1 MSPAFDPGRLLDW
14 RIAPVEREFTRK
26 DTILYAL
33 GIGVGADPC
42 DAGQLRF
49 VTEEGLLA
57 LPSFPTALAYPA
69 LWYAAP
75 GTGVDL
81 AHVVH
86 AELGFENSGP
96 FPVEGRVRGETRVTA
111 VVDKGPSVGALLAT
125 ECLVRDLATGQV
137 VSRIVSS
144 SMARNLGG
152 FSEDRVAS
160 AGPST
165 APPARPAD
173 RSLEIATLPQAA
185 LIYRLSGD
193 LNPLHADP
201 RRAREAG
208 FDRPILHGRCT
219 FGIAAWALVRLYCP
233 EAPARLARMHARFSQ
248 PVFPG
253 DTLCVESWD
262 EGDRILFR
270 VRVPARGKGVL
281 SHGVA
286 AVRN

>member
-1 MSPAFDPGRLLDW
+1 MAFDPARLLEW
-14 RIAPVEREFTRK
+14 RIPPVERGFTRK

-33 GIGVGADPC
+33 GLGVGSDPC

-57 LPSFPTALAYPA
+57 LPSFATALAYPA
-69 LWYAAP
+69 LWYAEP

-86 AELGFENSGP
+86 AELGFENDGP
-96 FPVEGRVRGETRVTA
+96 FPVEGRVRGETRVTG

-125 ECLVRDLATGQV
+125 ECLVRDVATGRV
-137 VSRIVSS
+137 ASRIVSS

-152 FSEDRVAS
+152 FGPAPKKAVAAAS
-160 AGPST
+160 P

-173 RSLEIATLPQAA
+173 RSLEITTLPQAA

-208 FDRPILHGRCT
+208 FPRPILHGRCT

-248 PVFPG
+248 PVYPG
-253 DTLCVESWD
+253 DTLRLQAWE

-270 VRVPARGKGVL
+270 VGVPARDQVVL
-281 SHGVA
+281 AHGVA
-286 AVRN
+286 GLRD

>member
-1 MSPAFDPGRLLDW
+1 MPPVFDPARLLDW

-42 DAGQLRF
+42 DPDPLRF
-49 VTEEGLLA
+49 VTEEELIA
-57 LPSFPTALAYPA
+57 LPSFATALAYPA
-69 LWYAAP
+69 LWYAEP

-86 AELGFENSGP
+86 AELGFENEGP
-96 FPVEGRVRGETRVTA
+96 FPVEGRVRGETRVTE

-137 VSRIVSS
+137 ASRIVSS

-152 FSEDRVAS
+152 FSEGR
-160 AGPST
+160 PSGT
-165 APPARPAD
+165 AAAAPPARPAD
-173 RSLEIATLPQAA
+173 HSLEIATLPQAA

-201 RRAREAG
+201 RRARQAG

-253 DTLCVESWD
+253 DTLRVESWD
-262 EGDRILFR
+262 EADRILFR
-270 VRVPARGKGVL
+270 VRVPARDKVVL
-281 SHGVA
+281 AHGVA

>member
-1 MSPAFDPGRLLDW
+1 MPPAFDPARLLDW
-14 RIAPVEREFTRK
+14 RIPPVERGFTRK

-33 GIGVGADPC
+33 GIGAGADPC

-69 LWYAAP
+69 LWYAEP

-86 AELGFENSGP
+86 AELGFENSGA

-111 VVDKGPSVGALLAT
+111 VVDKGASVGALLAT

-137 VSRIVSS
+137 VSRIESS

-152 FSEDRVAS
+152 FAEGRPRTTAVS
-160 AGPST
+160 AP
-165 APPARPAD
+165 PPARPAE
-173 RSLEIATLPQAA
+173 RSLEITTLPQAA
-185 LIYRLSGD
+185 LVYRLSGD

-201 RRAREAG
+201 RRARQAG

-233 EAPARLARMHARFSQ
+233 EAPARLARIHARFSQ

-253 DTLCVESWD
+253 ETLCVETWD

-270 VRVPARGKGVL
+270 VRVPARDKAVL

>member
-1 MSPAFDPGRLLDW
+1 MAFDPARLLEW
-14 RIAPVEREFTRK
+14 RIPPVERGFTRK

-33 GIGVGADPC
+33 GLGVGSDPC

-49 VTEEGLLA
+49 VTEDALLA
-57 LPSFPTALAYPA
+57 LPSFATALAYPA
-69 LWYAAP
+69 LWYAEP

-86 AELGFENSGP
+86 AELGFENDGA
-96 FPVEGRVRGETRVTA
+96 FPVEGRVRGETRVTG
-111 VVDKGPSVGALLAT
+111 VVDKGSSVGALLAT
-125 ECLVRDLATGQV
+125 ECLVRDIATGRV
-137 VSRIVSS
+137 ASRIVSS

-152 FSEDRVAS
+152 FGSAPKAVAAAS
-160 AGPST
+160 A

-173 RSLEIATLPQAA
+173 RGLEITTLPQAA

-208 FDRPILHGRCT
+208 FPRPILHGRCT

-248 PVFPG
+248 PVYPG
-253 DTLCVESWD
+253 DTLRVQAWE

-270 VRVPARGKGVL
+270 VGVPARDQVVL
-281 SHGVA
+281 ANGVA
-286 AVRN
+286 GLRD